1 MLNIVPFCIKIKK
14 KKKKNGTKEIKTKL
28 IKWNLHKCQ
37 SEIQNIMKNLHLLA

>member
-14 KKKKNGTKEIKTKL
+14 KKKKMERKKYKL

-37 SEIQNIMKNLHLLA
+37 SETQNITKNLHLLA